1 MTKHDDHFPF
11 RHILRLIAAAAVVVL
26 GACGGGGDDEG
37 AAAPEAGDGST
48 PSTSSDTDDPGGS
61 GSPAAWADDKCSIV
75 SADDVGAAV
84 GEPVSARDYPP
95 FGCQYTG
102 TDPVSRTAVVID
114 YFSDS
119 FECEGIESR
128 DADAEVVQGLGAHAV
143 NGESRA
149 VAEAVLASA
158 GRSS

>member
-1 MTKHDDHFPF
+1 M
-11 RHILRLIAAAAVVVL
+11 
-26 GACGGGGDDEG
+26 
-37 AAAPEAGDGST
+37 
-48 PSTSSDTDDPGGS
+48 
-61 GSPAAWADDKCSIV
+61 
-75 SADDVGAAV
+75 GAAV

-95 FGCQYTG
+95 FGCQYIA

-119 FECEGIESR
+119 FECEGIETR

-143 NGESRA
+143 NGNSGTGGVLAVTLVDDRCFFVHGESRA